1 MRDALLLRRDRPD
14 WRIVFLLFRDTL
26 AFCFSLTQRR
36 LDRAQEHIL
45 VEGFQKALHGAGAK
59 NERADRL
66 VSMRR
71 NKNDGDRML
80 AREQLSLKFGTA
92 HSRHTHIENQ

>member
-26 AFCFSLTQRR
+26 GFCFSLTQRR

-45 VEGFQKALHGAGAK
+45 VEGFQKAIHGAVSK
-59 NERADRL
+59 NARADRL

-71 NKNDGDRML
+71 NKHDGDLML
-80 AREQLSLKFGTA
+80 P
-92 HSRHTHIENQ
+92 RH